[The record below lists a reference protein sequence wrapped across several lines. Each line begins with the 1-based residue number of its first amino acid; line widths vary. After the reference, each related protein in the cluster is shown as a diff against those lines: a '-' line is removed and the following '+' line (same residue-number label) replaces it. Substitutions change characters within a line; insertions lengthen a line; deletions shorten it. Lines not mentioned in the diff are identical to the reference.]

1 MNLNVSLFDIPK
13 AAFTYSVTTQSGL
26 YTANFSCTAVNPYS
40 VTWIFGDTTVA
51 GNVSYSNDTVFTY
64 STAGTYEVILITSN
78 ALGCTDTLIKK
89 VYIGAKYP
97 AFVPTTFTPNEDGKN
112 DIFRVRGE
120 QITLQEM
127 KIYDQWGTLIYTTDS
142 ALPQWDGRVNGK
154 VVPNGTYVY
163 RIVILDA
170 DNISKEMTGPVTVIK

>member
-1 MNLNVSLFDIPK
+1 M
-13 AAFTYSVTTQSGL
+13 
-26 YTANFSCTAVNPYS
+26 NPYS

-97 AFVPTTFTPNEDGKN
+97 AFLPTTFTPNEDGKN

-120 QITLQEM
+120 QITLEEM
-127 KIYDQWGTLIYTTDS
+127 KIFDQWGTLIYTTDS